1 MYIYIHTYIY
11 IGNFKV
17 FVHRYSSGDI
27 YLSKAQVYVFQSDGR
42 IFQFSLDNDDGTL
55 EGDDKDI
62 WNVCDIDGVT
72 GNVVATDK
80 SRHVLDFKGGYV
92 EVCCL
97 RFLSL
102 SRARSLSLSLSL
114 SFSLVFQ
121 KENRKKKIYLLG
133 RNVQGFCGF
142 FSLCMR
148 RVNTLAWVVFFV
160 CSSL

>member
-114 SFSLVFQ
+114 SLFLSRIPKRKLKEKNLPAGQECAGVLWIFFLVHA
-121 KENRKKKIYLLG
+121 
-133 RNVQGFCGF
+133 QGQHLSVGGF
-142 FSLCMR
+142 FC
-148 RVNTLAWVVFFV
+148 V
-160 CSSL
+160 

>member
-1 MYIYIHTYIY
+1 MY

-97 RFLSL
+97 RFFSL
-102 SRARSLSLSLSL
+102 SRALFLSFSLSLSLSL
-114 SFSLVFQ
+114 PLSLVFQ
-121 KENRKKKIYLLG
+121 KKSNKNRKKKTNRCAGVLCLFIL
-133 RNVQGFCGF
+133 VHAQGQHL
-142 FSLCMR
+142 S
-148 RVNTLAWVVFFV
+148 V
-160 CSSL
+160 

>member
-1 MYIYIHTYIY
+1 M
-11 IGNFKV
+11 
-17 FVHRYSSGDI
+17 HRYSSGDI

-121 KENRKKKIYLLG
+121 KENRKKNLPAGQECAGVLWIFFL
-133 RNVQGFCGF
+133 VHAQGQHLSVGGF
-142 FSLCMR
+142 FC
-148 RVNTLAWVVFFV
+148 V
-160 CSSL
+160 